1 MKVAINLVG
10 ISSGNR
16 NRDWRNQK
24 ENIKLNLIDVLSK
37 ENSVDIY
44 LTTYPNNTIEDLIKF
59 YNPKKVNILPYEN
72 SDQRLTYISSLEQL
86 LEEDIDVVVSTRFDI
101 VFKKSYDTFEN
112 IDYSKVNFLFMENGW
127 WEKHNYVCDNFFIF
141 PKKFLKEFITGIRK
155 IYDNPPRLH
164 CTDLH
169 SIYSKLKETMHEELV
184 VISPTQQAS
193 NDNEFYRLNRI

>member
-59 YNPKKVNILPYEN
+59 YN
-72 SDQRLTYISSLEQL
+72 Q
-86 LEEDIDVVVSTRFDI
+86 
-101 VFKKSYDTFEN
+101 N